1 MTAMQSAKADFG
13 PLLPRIHSPSVA
25 TAAPAGDAR
34 SAARRQSTASAANHR
49 RADGTMSETWLEH
62 TVAEDEA
69 GRTVQEVLTGPMRVS
84 RRMIQKLTRAHGIL
98 LNRRAAFLGRKVK
111 AGDVVAARVG
121 FEEEPGL
128 TPVDM
133 PLSIVHEDDDVLVID
148 KPPFVLVHPTSP
160 NQTETLSHGVA
171 HHFARRGLRAK
182 VRPVHRIDR
191 DTSGLVLFAKSA
203 VAHQRLDAQ
212 LRDGAIGRAYLALV
226 DGVVDGDAGEVDAP
240 IARDPRNASL
250 RVVRP
255 GGEPARTRW
264 RVAGRYPRATLLE
277 VELETGRTHQIR
289 VHMLHAGHPVLGDR
303 QYGRAG
309 LNLVKRQALHA
320 SRLTFAHPS
329 TGERL
334 TFEAPLPADMEAAIA
349 RLKS

>member
-1 MTAMQSAKADFG
+1 M
-13 PLLPRIHSPSVA
+13 
-25 TAAPAGDAR
+25 
-34 SAARRQSTASAANHR
+34 
-49 RADGTMSETWLEH
+49 EH
-62 TVAEDEA
+62 TVTEDEA
-69 GRTVQEVLTGPMRVS
+69 GRTVQEVLTGPMQVS

-111 AGDVVAARVG
+111 AGDVVAARLG
-121 FEEEPGL
+121 FDEEPGL
-128 TPVDM
+128 APVDM
-133 PLSIVHEDDDVLVID
+133 PLSIVHEDADVLVID

-160 NQTETLSHGVA
+160 AQTETLSHGVA
-171 HHFARRGLRAK
+171 HHFAQRGVRAK

-212 LRDGAIGRAYLALV
+212 LRDGAIDRVYLALV
-226 DGVVDGDAGEVDAP
+226 DGVVDGEQGEIDAP
-240 IARDPRNASL
+240 IARDPRNPNL

-264 RVAGRYPRATLLE
+264 RVAERFLRATLLE

-289 VHMLHAGHPVLGDR
+289 VHMLHAGHPVIGDR
-303 QYGRAG
+303 QYGRVG
-309 LNLVKRQALHA
+309 LDLIRRQALHA
-320 SRLTFAHPS
+320 SRLTFTHPS

-334 TFEAPLPADMEAAIA
+334 TFDAPPPGDIQSAID